1 MDYLLVSCQKLKKK
15 KRFIGS
21 CKSFI
26 CVDISVTI
34 ANKYLFPVIRHR
46 AIKLLIQ
53 VSFSFSDRQYNSCS
67 DSRFGSI
74 FRQHN
79 V

>member
-1 MDYLLVSCQKLKKK
+1 MDYRLVPCQKLKK
-15 KRFIGS
+15 RVIGF

-46 AIKLLIQ
+46 AMKLLIQ
-53 VSFSFSDRQYNSCS
+53 VSFSFSDRQNNSCS